1 MIGGDNGLGAWEKSE
16 ETLKRISDERD
27 NILTEKA
34 TTKNFGEP
42 LKNTSD
48 YEFINDQTNDNID
61 YNN

>member
-1 MIGGDNGLGAWEKSE
+1 MIPTQAPSRPEN
-16 ETLKRISDERD
+16 ISDMCVTVAPKEHK
-27 NILTEKA
+27 KA

-48 YEFINDQTNDNID
+48 YEFINEQTNDNID

>member
-1 MIGGDNGLGAWEKSE
+1 MIGNDNGLGAWEKSE

-42 LKNTSD
+42 LKNKEE
-48 YEFINDQTNDNID
+48 YEFITNQENDNID